1 MKRNVVLILSY
12 YKAPAEHTQQ
22 QQRKFL
28 LQYQTI
34 RTVATFLI
42 PLYTAPIRI
51 NDEKHGYFRTIV
63 TGCKIMAIEL

>member
-28 LQYQTI
+28 LQYQAI
-34 RTVATFLI
+34 RTGATSQFHSI
-42 PLYTAPIRI
+42 QPSSESMMK
-51 NDEKHGYFRTIV
+51 N
-63 TGCKIMAIEL
+63 MAILEL